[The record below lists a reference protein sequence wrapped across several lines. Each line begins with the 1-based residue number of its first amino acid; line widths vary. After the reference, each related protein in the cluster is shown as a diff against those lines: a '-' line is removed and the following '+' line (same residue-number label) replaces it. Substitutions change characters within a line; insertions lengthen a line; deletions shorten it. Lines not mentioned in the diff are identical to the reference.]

1 MSGITE
7 VINIPNLMAN
17 LLEMHEVKKEGELSR
32 LELAVGKEGAKKA
45 LQGAAEALK
54 KHLHPSILPWRHDI
68 ADAQRMAR
76 QVLIDMGAA
85 AQAEVNRIG
94 GRADSGDSSI

>member
-1 MSGITE
+1 MSEITE
-7 VINIPNLMAN
+7 VINIPNLMTE
-17 LLEMHEVKKEGELSR
+17 LLKMYEVEREGELSK
-32 LELAVGKEGAKKA
+32 LELALGKEGAKKA

-76 QVLIDMGAA
+76 QVMVDMAAA
-85 AQAEVNRIG
+85 AQSKDR
-94 GRADSGDSSI
+94 